1 MEPNKTEKDFKQK
14 LEQRTIQPSDM
25 AWDRLDAMLSVAENK
40 KPKKNRGWMYMAA
53 SLLVF
58 LLVGAF
64 FMKQEKQ
71 SNGLENNSNT
81 VVVKDKKPQ
90 NETTQP
96 SLNTTTI
103 IAPAMQQETVAAS
116 GTGNT
121 PKVIRVAGTHIN
133 KEVISEKV
141 IQGQMQ
147 EQIASADAKDQQN
160 TIQVNDSDQLLASVS
175 GSTAKKRATVKVD
188 PNSLLS
194 SVEGELTESY
204 RSKTF
209 QGVIKSFNTVK
220 VAVANRNQE

>member
-40 KPKKNRGWMYMAA
+40 KPKKNKAWMYIAA
-53 SLLVF
+53 CFLVF
-58 LLVGAF
+58 LVLGALF
-64 FMKQEKQ
+64 LKQEKQ
-71 SNGLENNSNT
+71 SNGLENNTNG
-81 VVVKDKKPQ
+81 VVIKDNEPQ
-90 NETTQP
+90 NENTQSP
-96 SLNTTTI
+96 LDNTRM
-103 IAPAMQQETVAAS
+103 IAPVMQQESVAAS
-116 GTGNT
+116 GNT
-121 PKVIRVAGTHIN
+121 PKVVRASGTHIN
-133 KEVISEKV
+133 KEVPSEKAF
-141 IQGQMQ
+141 QGQTQ
-147 EQIASADAKDQQN
+147 EQIALADTKDQQN
-160 TIQVNDSDQLLASVS
+160 GIQQNDADQLLASVS

-204 RSKTF
+204 RSKAF

>member
-40 KPKKNRGWMYMAA
+40 KPKKNKAWMYMAA
-53 SLLVF
+53 CFLVF
-58 LLVGAF
+58 LVLGALF
-64 FMKQEKQ
+64 LKQEKQ
-71 SNGLENNSNT
+71 SNGLENNTNG
-81 VVVKDKKPQ
+81 VVIKDNEPQ
-90 NETTQP
+90 NENTQ
-96 SLNTTTI
+96 SLLDNTRM
-103 IAPAMQQETVAAS
+103 IAPVMQQESVAAS
-116 GTGNT
+116 GNT
-121 PKVIRVAGTHIN
+121 PKVVRASGTHIN
-133 KEVISEKV
+133 KEVASEKAF
-141 IQGQMQ
+141 QGQTQ
-147 EQIASADAKDQQN
+147 EQIALADTKDQQN
-160 TIQVNDSDQLLASVS
+160 GIQQNDADQLLASVS

-204 RSKTF
+204 RSKAF